1 MVSEEAEKCPKYQ
14 SCGAPLCPRDMDIHR
29 AWYVDEPVCKAT
41 EYKEAAIIKVQ
52 RMLKDKRNR
61 DTNVAW
67 TFESLM
73 HECKQLGLLEQGNIG
88 KPIRELKKLVNPPEQ
103 FHSTSGYVDES
114 VIIKRIKAMND
125 KKKEK
130 RNANRKNG

>member
-1 MVSEEAEKCPKYQ
+1 MVSEKAEKCPKYQ

-67 TFESLM
+67 TFASLM
-73 HECKQLGLLEQGNIG
+73 AECKRLGMLKQENVG
-88 KPIRELKKLVNPPEQ
+88 KSIKELKKLAKPPKQ
-103 FHSTSGYVDES
+103 FHSTSGFVDES
-114 VIIKRIKAMND
+114 VIMQRIKTMKD
-125 KKKEK
+125 KKKGK
-130 RNANRKNG
+130 K